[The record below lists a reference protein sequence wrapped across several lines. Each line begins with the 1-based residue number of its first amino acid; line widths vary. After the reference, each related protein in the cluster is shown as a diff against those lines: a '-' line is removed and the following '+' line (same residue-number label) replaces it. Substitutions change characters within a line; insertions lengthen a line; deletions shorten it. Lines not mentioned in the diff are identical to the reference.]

1 LPNRE
6 PIGCRT
12 GRQPPPAARLSAAVA
27 AWAARLA
34 ALTGWRRF
42 AAAFAAGLLSVAALA
57 PFYAWPV
64 LYVSLPS
71 LIWLLD
77 GAVGHAV
84 PCQPA
89 RGLPARSWT
98 AARAAAAVGWWFGF
112 GYFVGGLYW
121 IGDAFLV
128 EAEVFAPLLPLAVT
142 LLPAG
147 LALFYALA
155 AGLASPFWRPG
166 GARVVAL
173 ALALSAMEYAR
184 GHLLTGFPWNVLGYA
199 LTHPLSLLQSAA
211 LIGIYGLTLVAVGLL
226 AAPLVLLAEA
236 SLDRA
241 GRRRR
246 ALALVLGTL
255 PLLAMAAWGHLRLA
269 DAATAMVAG
278 VKLRIVQPSVPQREK
293 WRPENQERIFLDHLQ
308 LSASNAAGQPDGL
321 EGITHV
327 VWPEAAMPFLPVDHP
342 AARAAIGRLLP
353 PATLLIAG
361 GLRAEAALPGS
372 SAARRIF
379 NSLLVFGDGGRLLA
393 AYDKVHLV
401 PFGEYLPFQAAL
413 ETIGLQSLT
422 RRRGGFSRGV
432 VPRPLLH
439 LPGLPAL
446 APLICYEAI
455 FPSAVVAGPERPAL
469 LLNLTNDG
477 WFGNTTGPR
486 QHMQQA
492 RVRAVEEGLP
502 LLRVANNGIS
512 AMVDGHGRVLVELSL
527 DQRGSADTGLPA
539 ALPPT
544 PYARFG
550 DGIFLGLWLFGAGLL
565 AACARPGRGRGHG
578 A

>member
-6 PIGCRT
+6 PIGCRI
-12 GRQPPPAARLSAAVA
+12 GQQPPLAARLSAAVA
-27 AWAARLA
+27 VWAAGLA
-34 ALTGWRRF
+34 ALAGWQRF
-42 AAAFAAGLLSVAALA
+42 AVAFAAGLLSVAALA
-57 PFYAWPV
+57 PFYVWPV
-64 LYVSLPS
+64 LYVSLPT
-71 LIWLLD
+71 LIWLID

-84 PCQPA
+84 RRSPEC
-89 RGLPARSWT
+89 GLSAPSWT

-121 IGDAFLV
+121 VGDAFLV

-155 AGLASPFWRPG
+155 AGLASRFWRPG
-166 GARVVAL
+166 AARVLAL
-173 ALALSAMEYAR
+173 ALSLSAMEYAR

-199 LTHPLSLLQSAA
+199 LTYPLSLLQSAA
-211 LIGIYGLTLVAVGLL
+211 LIGIYGLTLVGVGLL
-226 AAPLVLLAEA
+226 AAPLILLAEA
-236 SLDRA
+236 APDPA

-246 ALALVLGTL
+246 ALALALGTL
-255 PLLAMAAWGHLRLA
+255 PVLAMAAWGHLRLA
-269 DAATAMVAG
+269 GSPTAMVAG

-321 EGITHV
+321 AGITHV

-353 PATLLIAG
+353 PATVLIAG
-361 GLRAEAALPGS
+361 GLRAEEAAPGS
-372 SAARRIF
+372 SVARRIF
-379 NSLLVFGDGGRLLA
+379 NSLLVFGDRGRLLA

-512 AMVDGHGRVLVELSL
+512 AMVDGYGRVLVELGL

-539 ALPPT
+539 PLPPT

-550 DGIFLGLWLFGAGLL
+550 DGIFLGLWLLGAALL
-565 AACARPGRGRGHG
+565 AVCTQPGRGRGHG